1 MIKTLYFSLESNVVF
16 SLAGSQLIEWRQS
29 LDRCSTAAGVCL
41 RASKAA
47 AGITHQLC
55 WQIRPDLLIYK
66 SNKVKYLICNCIKL
80 KQNAKVCRFSWF
92 ERFCV
97 EFSRKFA
104 FKSHPSAWDWKLILI
119 NTHTV
124 RMCVFFNTC
133 TRLFISMQTGNI
145 PPVSTGDVSTVIII
159 YSWQWL
165 PWRLILPHNSRRG
178 IRRKRFGGSC
188 LCVWLKEIQIERNE
202 DGNADIKACSELK
215 LHHIQRDDR
224 WITHPSSTGNIQN
237 NRETLVDS
245 NFTYAMYK
253 GMFVSGFMLFK
264 KTYSKL

>member
-1 MIKTLYFSLESNVVF
+1 
-16 SLAGSQLIEWRQS
+16 
-29 LDRCSTAAGVCL
+29 
-41 RASKAA
+41 
-47 AGITHQLC
+47 
-55 WQIRPDLLIYK
+55 
-66 SNKVKYLICNCIKL
+66 
-80 KQNAKVCRFSWF
+80 
-92 ERFCV
+92 
-97 EFSRKFA
+97 
-104 FKSHPSAWDWKLILI
+104 
-119 NTHTV
+119 
-124 RMCVFFNTC
+124 
-133 TRLFISMQTGNI
+133 MQTGNV

-224 WITHPSSTGNIQN
+224 WITHPWSTGNIQN
-237 NRETLVDS
+237 NGETVVDS

-253 GMFVSGFMLFK
+253 GMFVSGFMLK
-264 KTYSKL
+264 KKPIQIYRNNCCQNQRHSSWKLMGAEKRKKAKSSRMVL